1 MRKAGILE
9 VVSSTPPHITCI
21 ATTDLCFDIRLEKGF
36 VLDTMS
42 WRKLDGTFL
51 AGFDTRDLG
60 SYPDRLT
67 VLQLSYLG
75 EILQQHCSRQP
86 SCKLSWENKVLS
98 TGQDKEKAWADV
110 ETPSRKRGIE
120 VDYIVGCDG
129 GDLKYET
136 VYSAITAFQGRPG
149 IINFVGA
156 NVSIGFLDF
165 FQRPSISLTM

>member
-1 MRKAGILE
+1 MSAVPRRTSL
-9 VVSSTPPHITCI
+9 VSQRLTCASTSGSK
-21 ATTDLCFDIRLEKGF
+21 RGF

-51 AGFDTRDLG
+51 AGFHTRDLG
-60 SYPDRLT
+60 DYPDRLT

-110 ETPSRKRGIE
+110 ETPSRKRRIE
-120 VDYIVGCDG
+120 ADYIVGCDVRG
-129 GDLKYET
+129 GGFKYET
-136 VYSAITAFQGRPG
+136 VYSAITAFPGRPG
-149 IINFVGA
+149 IIN
-156 NVSIGFLDF
+156 LLE
-165 FQRPSISLTM
+165 QT